1 MPRAKDF
8 ESQKVS
14 AKPASQPLAQEAVG
28 EKPKPDKWW
37 KWVLIYPT
45 LAISVISAVP
55 TYVEFVGSHWLDVPF
70 GEYRLAKRE
79 NELWQEN
86 INCAAAPFDGLKNK
100 HNVEVDAVVCQSGH
114 VLVRVKPPDNKTK
127 YRWVPLETPA
137 QQRTA
142 VSVIPSAYA
151 QALPDVG
158 EIAQGNFV
166 VICQQ
171 WLGNG
176 MIRRRIHDL
185 NGRRCFDEVVNTF
198 NGQVVSTT
206 AAPCVAC

>member
-1 MPRAKDF
+1 MPRPKDV
-8 ESQKVS
+8 ESQKVP
-14 AKPASQPLAQEAVG
+14 AKPASQPPSRETEG

-37 KWVLIYPT
+37 KWVLLYPT

-55 TYVEFVGSHWLDVPF
+55 TYIEFVGSNLLDVPF
-70 GEYRLAKRE
+70 GEYREAKRE

-100 HNVEVDAVVCQSGH
+100 HNVEVDAVVCQSGN

-142 VSVIPSAYA
+142 ASLISTAHARSLRV
-151 QALPDVG
+151 VG

-176 MIRRRIHDL
+176 MIRRRIQDI

-206 AAPCVAC
+206 AAPCIAC